1 MATQDWEYPLAHG
14 SDADFRGWGANL
26 SAKLAAVGLV
36 QTADTGQINWSTV
49 TRPAINVYAGY
60 EIWRYPDSSIFMK
73 WEFGTAS
80 VATHPQI
87 RVSVATGS
95 NGSGTLTS
103 ASSASGDISDART
116 IMPSATAISN
126 AGTNFRSLMSFS
138 NGFFGFCGYLNS
150 LSNEDH
156 ERAFFAVARTTDAN
170 GAVTN
175 DGAVVYWRNSTTGNA
190 FHQPMRF
197 GAAARATTSDGSY
210 GYVPG
215 SLPASTYYIG
225 PDFFYQVFVNWAA
238 YPLVRPTMAICT
250 VCRADALG
258 NPTFTPF
265 KATLVGSTERTY
277 ISLGHATFG
286 ATNSGSLYS
295 LAMLFE

>member
-49 TRPAINVYAGY
+49 TRPAVNVYAGY

-73 WEFGTAS
+73 WDFG
-80 VATHPQI
+80 
-87 RVSVATGS
+87 TGS
-95 NGSGTLTS
+95 NASIPLIRVQVGTSSTGSGALDP
-103 ASSASGDISDART
+103 ADDISDART
-116 IMPSATAISN
+116 IMPPGSLVQN
-126 AGTNFRSLMSFS
+126 LGENFRSIMSFS
-138 NGFFGFCGYLNS
+138 NGFFGFCGYLGT
-150 LSNEDH
+150 LSNEDD

-170 GAVTN
+170 AAVTN
-175 DGAVVYWRNSTTGNA
+175 DGAVVYWRPSALNGKALN
-190 FHQPMRF
+190 QPMRF
-197 GAAARATTSDGSY
+197 FHAARATTSDGSY
-210 GYVPG
+210 GYVPSTLLG
-215 SLPASTYYIG
+215 STYFVG
-225 PDFFYQVFVNWAA
+225 LNFFYQAFVNWAA

-250 VCRADALG
+250 VCTNDALG
-258 NPTFTPF
+258 NPPFTPF

-277 ISLGHATFG
+277 ISLGHATEG
-286 ATNSGSLYS
+286 ATNGGDAYC

>member
-73 WEFGTAS
+73 WEFGTAT
-80 VATHPQI
+80 VASQPQI
-87 RVSVATGS
+87 RVQVGTSSTGA
-95 NGSGTLTS
+95 GALDPT
-103 ASSASGDISDART
+103 GDISDART
-116 IMPSATAISN
+116 IMPSATTISN
-126 AGTNFRSLMSFS
+126 AGTNFRSIMSFS

-150 LSNEDH
+150 LTDEKR

-170 GAVTN
+170 AAVTN
-175 DGAVVYWRNSTTGNA
+175 DGAVVYWRGTTSPSKA
-190 FHQPMRF
+190 FNQPMRF
-197 GAAARATTSDGSY
+197 FHAARDTNSDGSY
-210 GYVPG
+210 GYVPNT
-215 SLPASTYYIG
+215 LPASTYFVG
-225 PDFFYQVFVNWAA
+225 LNFFYQAFVNWAA

-250 VCRADALG
+250 VCTGDALG
-258 NPTFTPF
+258 NPPFTPF

-277 ISLGHATFG
+277 ISLGHATEG
-286 ATNSGSLYS
+286 ATNGGSLYC